1 MERYYSYTRY
11 LKEKFGGKVY
21 KIPVNI
27 PHTCPNRDGTV
38 GYGGCTFCEDSP
50 GGFVCLPEARA
61 ITEKVEELK
70 KYFQDKFKAQ
80 KFIVYFQAYTNTYHP
95 LPVFREYISASL
107 KTSAVVG
114 LSVSTR
120 PDAVNEQYLEILA
133 EVKNKYGIEV
143 DVELGLQT
151 VNYKNLIAINRG
163 HTLAEYIDA
172 VLRLK
177 KYGLNITTHIILN
190 LPGESLTD
198 VIENAKIMS
207 ALGVNFVKLH
217 TLFIPEKTVLGERY
231 RRGEVEVISQEQ
243 YVDWVVTFLEY
254 LSPEVVIQRLIGK
267 GPDEGVLF
275 SNWGVSWWKIKQL
288 IEEELEKRDTHQG
301 AKCDYLNGKA
311 VQKFLR

>member
-21 KIPVNI
+21 KIPVNL

-38 GYGGCTFCEDSP
+38 GTGGCIFCEDSP
-50 GGFVCLPEARA
+50 GGFVCLPDTRA
-61 ITEKVEELK
+61 ISQKVEELK

-95 LPVFREYISASL
+95 LAVFRDYILA
-107 KTSAVVG
+107 AVDNTDIVG

-120 PDAVNEQYLEILA
+120 PDAVNDKYLEVLA
-133 EVKNKYGIEV
+133 EVKNKKNIEV

-163 HTLAEYIDA
+163 HTLAEFIDA
-172 VLRLK
+172 VLRIK
-177 KYGLNITTHIILN
+177 KFGLNVTTHLILN
-190 LPGESLTD
+190 LPGETLVD

-207 ALGVNFVKLH
+207 ALKIDFVKLH
-217 TLFIPEKTVLGERY
+217 TLFIPEKTVLGDMY
-231 RRGEVEVISQEQ
+231 REGKIEIIPLEE
-243 YVDWVVTFLEY
+243 YVQWVVTFLEY
-254 LSPEVVIQRLIGK
+254 LSPEVVVQRLIGK
-267 GPDEGVLF
+267 GPDEGILF
-275 SNWGVSWWKIKQL
+275 SNWGVSWWKIKHL
-288 IEEELEKRDTHQG
+288 IEEELEKRDTRQG

-311 VQKFLR
+311 VQKFLS